1 MTDEYLRWEYLKYE
15 IRKFAKKEKKYAKA
29 ITENVRK
36 EIDYLEIEL
45 KHLETDLRNYQTSQ
59 KYLNC
64 KSNLDEIYSKRAEG
78 VRIRSKCD

>member
-1 MTDEYLRWEYLKYE
+1 MRFEN
-15 IRKFAKKEKKYAKA
+15 FQKKKKKNAKA

-36 EIDYLEIEL
+36 EIDYLEIE
-45 KHLETDLRNYQTSQ
+45 LETDLRNYQTSQ

-78 VRIRSKCD
+78 VKIRSKCD